1 MTPADLRS
9 LFDRLLAPRRSR
21 CLPGG
26 ATTACPAIASK
37 MAEQAAALPLAA
49 ASGMEDSSTYQG
61 ILADGRKLGHE
72 EGRVE
77 GLAESIARMAELRLG
92 TSPAGLGDRLES
104 MTAAELRSLF
114 DRLLLLA
121 DRAAFEA
128 ALPPPARPS
137 RGGARRRPAPR
148 RRPARR

>member
-1 MTPADLRS
+1 M
-9 LFDRLLAPRRSR
+9 
-21 CLPGG
+21 
-26 ATTACPAIASK
+26 
-37 MAEQAAALPLAA
+37 Q
-49 ASGMEDSSTYQG
+49 DSSTYQG
-61 ILADGRKLGHE
+61 ILADGRKLGCA
-72 EGRVE
+72 E
-77 GLAESIARMAELRLG
+77 GLAESIARMVELRLR
-92 TSPAGLGDRLES
+92 TSPAGLGGRLES
-104 MTAAELRSLF
+104 MSAAELRSLF